1 MRIVLFCFVLFCFIK
16 NVFAQQ
22 ENFHW
27 ELGQNASLQFNNV
40 LPYNPN
46 YNRGLFYV
54 YTAGNNSSICDIENG
69 ELLIYCHGG
78 IIFNKLGVP
87 MENGD
92 SINSGKYVLQY
103 YPNGI
108 IAYQGTLILPYPN
121 RPNLYYVFYTNLDSA
136 IQGSYL
142 ASKFRYSIVDMTLNN
157 GLGKVIDKDKLIENG
172 LFERGRI
179 NAIHH
184 ANGRDW
190 WIIINGYNDLQHYI
204 YLLSPS
210 GLKLY
215 SKQSIGST
223 YNCVDQRQYQTC
235 TNQSGN
241 QIAYLYSTEDISLTQ
256 RIDLYDFDRC
266 TGLLSNYK
274 TISVID
280 TEFNGLSF
288 SPNDSL
294 LYANNLFKLYQFNI
308 KDSTDTAKILI
319 DRYNGTLDP
328 FQVLFGM
335 QKIAPDNKIYMSTW
349 N

>member
-1 MRIVLFCFVLFCFIK
+1 MKIVLFCFVLFCFVK

-27 ELGQNASLQFNNV
+27 VLGLNASLQFDSTV
-40 LPYNPN
+40 PHDPKYE
-46 YNRGLFYV
+46 RGHFYV
-54 YTAGNNSSICDIENG
+54 YASDNNSSICDKATG

-78 IIFNKLGVP
+78 IIFNKLGLP

-103 YPNGI
+103 YPNDVF
-108 IAYQGTLILPYPN
+108 AYQGSLILPYPN
-121 RPNLYYVFYTNLDSA
+121 HNNLYYVFYSNLDSA

-142 ASKFRYSIVDMTLNN
+142 ASKFRYSLVDISINN
-157 GLGKVIDKDKLIENG
+157 GLGKVVEKDKLIESS

-179 NAIHH
+179 NAIQH

-190 WIIINGYNDLQHYI
+190 WIIINGYNDIQHYV
-204 YLLSPS
+204 YLLNPS

-223 YNCVDQRQYQTC
+223 YNCIDQRQYQTC

-241 QIAYLYSTEDISLTQ
+241 QIAYLFSTEDISLTQ
-256 RIDLYDFDRC
+256 RVDLYDFDRC

-280 TEFNGLSF
+280 TEFHG
-288 SPNDSL
+288 
-294 LYANNLFKLYQFNI
+294 I
-308 KDSTDTAKILI
+308 
-319 DRYNGTLDP
+319 
-328 FQVLFGM
+328 
-335 QKIAPDNKIYMSTW
+335 
-349 N
+349 